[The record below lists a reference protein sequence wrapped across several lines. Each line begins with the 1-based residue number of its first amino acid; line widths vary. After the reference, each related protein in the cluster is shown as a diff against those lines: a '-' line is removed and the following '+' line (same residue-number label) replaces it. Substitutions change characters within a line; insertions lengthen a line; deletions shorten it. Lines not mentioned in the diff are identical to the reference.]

1 MARIQ
6 RHQLCPERR
15 PPPARGRR
23 MSRTKPAAPDLRV
36 KRWTAGAWSESPDAV
51 VMEEPLQLLLDGEP
65 LSVVMRTPGNDIE
78 LTLGL
83 LFAEGV
89 IRSAKDVKAVRIS
102 AEAGERESAIDGDAG
117 VVEANVIDLELVGEP
132 ARRPER
138 SMLARAASGGCGAV
152 LVEHRRRGLAPLGEG
167 PRVQASVL

>member
-36 KRWTAGAWSESPDAV
+36 RRWTAGAWSASPDAV

-65 LSVVMRTPGNDIE
+65 LSVIMRTPGNDIE
-78 LTLGL
+78 LALGL
-83 LFAEGV
+83 LHAERV
-89 IRSAKDVKAVRIS
+89 ITSVDDVASLRIS
-102 AEAGERESAIDGDAG
+102 AEAHETEEKLAVRSDLIESNAVD
-117 VVEANVIDLELVGEP
+117 VGLRSTA
-132 ARRPER
+132 ARRPRR
-138 SMLARAASGGCGAV
+138 SFLSSSA
-152 LVEHRRRGLAPLGEG
+152 
-167 PRVQASVL
+167 